1 MSRKAGFTLLEIMIA
16 MLILGMVV
24 ATVSMSLSGSIKVM
38 EGSMDQGNLYY
49 RAQVVFERISED
61 LSAAMLPD
69 DLDFIG
75 GQEGG
80 DSGQRILLSFASLAH
95 LIFDSKNG
103 QPGLALISYAVQPDK
118 EDSRQLLLLRADR
131 LHRPQDKDAGSTET
145 EAFLL
150 ADRLRSITFTFFD
163 RNGEELES
171 WDTSASS
178 EEPDK
183 KRRLP
188 AAVSCRLE
196 FWLDVEE
203 EKSLVFQST
212 MLVPVGLIRPEDK
225 DDAG

>member
-1 MSRKAGFTLLEIMIA
+1 MSGKAGFTLLEIMIA

-38 EGSMDQGNLYY
+38 EGSMDQGDLYY
-49 RAQVVFERISED
+49 RAQVAFERIGED
-61 LSAAMLPD
+61 LNSAMLPD
-69 DLDFIG
+69 DLEFIG
-75 GQEGG
+75 GLEKGG
-80 DSGQRILLSFASLAH
+80 SGQRILLSFASLAH
-95 LIFDSKNG
+95 LDFDPENG
-103 QPGLALISYAVQPDK
+103 QSGLGLISYAVQPDK
-118 EDSRQLLLLRADR
+118 DDGRQLLLLRADS

-150 ADRLRSITFTFFD
+150 SDRLRSVTFTFLD

-171 WDTSASS
+171 WDTTVST

-196 FWLDVEE
+196 FWLNMEE
-203 EKSLVFQST
+203 ESSIVFQST
-212 MLVPVGLIRPEDK
+212 MLLPVGLIRPEDE
-225 DDAG
+225 DDAA

>member
-1 MSRKAGFTLLEIMIA
+1 MNSKAGFTLLEIMLA

-38 EGSMDQGNLYY
+38 DGSLDQGNLYY
-49 RAQVVFERISED
+49 RAQVAFERISED
-61 LSAAMLPD
+61 LNAAMLPAD
-69 DLDFIG
+69 VEFIG
-75 GQEGG
+75 GLEQES
-80 DSGQRILLSFASLAH
+80 SGQRILLSFASLAH
-95 LIFDSKNG
+95 VNFDQDNG
-103 QPGLALISYAVQPDK
+103 QSGLGLISYAVQPNK
-118 EDSRQLLLLRADR
+118 EDERQLLLLRADR
-131 LHRPQDKDAGSTET
+131 LHRPQGDTAGSVET

-150 ADRLRSITFTFFD
+150 ADRLRLVTFTFFD

-171 WDTSASS
+171 WNTAADS

-203 EKSLVFQST
+203 ESTVVFQST
-212 MLVPVGLIRPEDK
+212 MLVPVGLIRPEDE
-225 DDAG
+225 DDAA

>member
-1 MSRKAGFTLLEIMIA
+1 MSGKAGFTLLEIMIS

-38 EGSMDQGNLYY
+38 EGSMDQGDLYY
-49 RAQVVFERISED
+49 RAQVAFERISED
-61 LSAAMLPD
+61 LSSAMLPD
-69 DLDFIG
+69 DLEFIG
-75 GQEGG
+75 GQENSS
-80 DSGQRILLSFASLAH
+80 SGQRILLFFASLAH
-95 LIFDSKNG
+95 LDFDPENS
-103 QPGLALISYAVQPDK
+103 QPGLGLISYAVQPDK
-118 EDSRQLLLLRADR
+118 EDSRQLLLLRADS

-150 ADRLRSITFTFFD
+150 SDRLRSVTFTFLD

-171 WDTSASS
+171 WDTTASS

-196 FWLDVEE
+196 FWLDMKEE
-203 EKSLVFQST
+203 STIVFQST
-212 MLVPVGLIRPEDK
+212 MLLPVGLIRPEDK
-225 DDAG
+225 DDAA